1 MELEESQATKR
12 AGSLK
17 EEQPPKAD
25 SSSGYGDDTELY
37 IDPVKEA
44 KLVAKLDLAFTP
56 IIMLLYLVC
65 FLDRSNIGIS
75 LRPSAQLSV
84 F

>member
-1 MELEESQATKR
+1 MQLEESQVEKQAS
-12 AGSLK
+12 SLK
-17 EEQPPKAD
+17 DEQLPKSENTSVHGA
-25 SSSGYGDDTELY
+25 GTELY

-65 FLDRSNIGIS
+65 FLDRSNIGIY
-75 LRPSAQLSV
+75 LRLSA
-84 F
+84 

>member
-1 MELEESQATKR
+1 MELEESQAVKR
-12 AGSLK
+12 AGSHK
-17 EEQPPKAD
+17 EEQPE
-25 SSSGYGDDTELY
+25 SENTSVHGIGTELY
-37 IDPVKEA
+37 IDPAKEA

-75 LRPSAQLSV
+75 LQPST
-84 F
+84 